1 MLVLN
6 PTTTDSLA
14 LDPLA
19 MNWLVL
25 VIESA
30 GALGA
35 LQGEVCIGATVHGHV
50 EFGPMWTGRV
60 VIAATFSG
68 AVEIAP

>member
-1 MLVLN
+1 MLILD
-6 PTTTDSLA
+6 PTITDSLA

-19 MNWLVL
+19 SNWLL
-25 VIESA
+25 LIIESA

-35 LQGEVCIGATVHGHV
+35 LNGDVSIGATVQGCV
-50 EFGPMWTGRV
+50 ELGPMWTGML